1 MRGSRVKSF
10 SVNRIP
16 GAPRAAGRG
25 RSGAAERIGAWG
37 AVGPRRARGQLVALA
52 EVVPW
57 DARRPF
63 VDVSSAC
70 AIGRINLS
78 EAGAARDRS
87 GSWGGGFVAG
97 PGMAFEVGRYAG
109 SPAVTAICRDGYV
122 WQISAYGDVNG
133 AGAVCFPIGPF
144 AERVAKLVRLAACTL
159 ARSGYDGRIVV
170 RVRIVDAEKSC
181 IMTMPGP
188 RFWRELPRTGAAG
201 HPLNDPFC
209 GRPRHVKEAIGEHSR
224 LAQEPVDRIYGAYAL
239 HGRIV
244 RDGGDPL

>member
-1 MRGSRVKSF
+1 MKSF

-16 GAPRAAGRG
+16 GAPRAAGKG
-25 RSGAAERIGAWG
+25 RSGTAERIGAGG
-37 AVGPRRARGQLVALA
+37 AVWPRRARGQLVALA

-63 VDVSSAC
+63 VDVSDAR
-70 AIGRINLS
+70 AVGRINLL
-78 EAGAARDRS
+78 EANAVRDRS
-87 GSWGGGFVAG
+87 GSWGGRFVAG

-109 SPAVTAICRDGYV
+109 SPAVTAICRDGCV

-144 AERVAKLVRLAACTL
+144 AERVAKLVRLAAGTL
-159 ARSGYDGRIVV
+159 ACSGYDGRIVV
-170 RVRIVDAEKSC
+170 RVRIVGAEKSC

-209 GRPRHVKEAIGEHSR
+209 GRPRHVKEAIGGRSR
-224 LAQEPVDRIYGAYAL
+224 LAQEPVGSIYGAYVS